1 MDQLTDRVD
10 RLAVSVDDL
19 AKGMQDL
26 ARAQASTDN
35 KLADLVDV
43 AKGMNDMLGRL
54 DGESFERRCS
64 EKGHGRFGKVARR
77 LRYVDFDAL
86 GELLDDGESAG
97 VLRAGEVDAVMDT
110 DAVFRGLLRASGEP
124 VHLLI
129 EASVTVNHHDVRRA
143 RERADLLAR
152 VAGTPVVA
160 VVAGEF
166 VPSPVAVAAQ
176 DADVWQ
182 VVPGK
187 VVRPTDALED
197 F

>member
-77 LRYVDFDAL
+77 LRYVDFDP
-86 GELLDDGESAG
+86 
-97 VLRAGEVDAVMDT
+97 
-110 DAVFRGLLRASGEP
+110 SG
-124 VHLLI
+124 
-129 EASVTVNHHDVRRA
+129 SSSTTVSPQGCCAPA
-143 RERADLLAR
+143 RW
-152 VAGTPVVA
+152 T
-160 VVAGEF
+160 
-166 VPSPVAVAAQ
+166 Q
-176 DADVWQ
+176 
-182 VVPGK
+182 
-187 VVRPTDALED
+187 
-197 F
+197 